1 MYNAVVDEKDL
12 KTETRTVRLEKHLLE
27 RLEAI
32 ATQDDRSISYV
43 LRKAVE
49 EYVEKREGTKKK

>member
-1 MYNAVVDEKDL
+1 VYNAVVDEKDL

-32 ATQDDRSISYV
+32 ATQDDRTISYV

>member
-1 MYNAVVDEKDL
+1 VYNAVVDEKDL

-43 LRKAVE
+43 LRKAVV
-49 EYVEKREGTKKK
+49 EYVEKR